1 MDKAAWKQIAAN
13 DFNLPEGHTAAEF
26 LPELV
31 GFLSSPDQ
39 ELRDDIAYMAFA
51 MWIGR
56 DKHFTPD
63 DLRGLITT
71 LTANLNIDLGEV
83 GTDSA
88 LTRSFSALALSVIA
102 YHDNHVSFL
111 TTDEIHALLN
121 KVLVYLAAE
130 DDLRGYVEGIGWV
143 HAVAHTADVLKF
155 LARNPKTDVDDH
167 RRILD
172 AIADKLTTPVTHIYV
187 HDEDE
192 RLVRAVYDIMG
203 RDTLSLEAYK
213 TWLERFKTWK
223 ASWPEGG
230 QFVVTTHAPYMNCKH
245 FIRSLYLTVKALADS
260 ELPPEKAALKK
271 LATGLLPEVENL
283 LPIFG
288 TGTIY
293 AAG

>member
-13 DFNLPEGHTAAEF
+13 DYQLPEGHTAAEL

-31 GFLSSPDQ
+31 GFLSSPEPQ
-39 ELRDDIAYMAFA
+39 LRDDIAYMTFA

-63 DLRGLITT
+63 ELRGLIAT
-71 LTANLNIDLGEV
+71 LTANLHVGLGEQ
-83 GTDSA
+83 GTESV
-88 LTRSFSALALSVIA
+88 LTRSFSALTLSLIA
-102 YHDNHVSFL
+102 YHDNQSSFL
-111 TTDEIHALLN
+111 TSDETRTLLN
-121 KVLVYLAAE
+121 KVLDYLAAE
-130 DDLRGYVEGIGWV
+130 ADLRGYIEDTGWH

-167 RRILD
+167 RRMLD
-172 AIADKLTTPVTHIYV
+172 AIADKLTAPVTHVYV

-203 RDTLSLEAYK
+203 RDTLSVDAYK
-213 TWLERFKTWK
+213 VWLGRFKTWK
-223 ASWPEGG
+223 ESWPEGG
-230 QFVVTTHAPYMNCKH
+230 QFVVTRHAPYMNCKT
-245 FIRSLYLTVKALADS
+245 FIRSLYLTVKALVDS
-260 ELPPEKAALKK
+260 ELPAEKAALKT

-293 AAG
+293 TAG